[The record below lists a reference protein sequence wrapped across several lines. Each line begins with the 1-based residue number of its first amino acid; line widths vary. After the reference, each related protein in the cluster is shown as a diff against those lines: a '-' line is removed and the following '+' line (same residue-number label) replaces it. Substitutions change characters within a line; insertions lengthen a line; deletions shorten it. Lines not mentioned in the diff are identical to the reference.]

1 MIANFFFGVGS
12 MLIFSM
18 VTTMLT
24 EFMPK
29 KSSEGVAL
37 NNFMRNIFSC
47 VGSLVTAPIISG
59 IGNGWLFTIIGL
71 VSFASSAVIF
81 LMRVNGPKWRKSMEA
96 EMRA

>member
-1 MIANFFFGVGS
+1 MIANFFFGMGS
-12 MLIFSM
+12 MLIFAM

-47 VGSLVTAPIISG
+47 VGSFVAAPIISA
-59 IGNGWLFTIIGL
+59 IGNGWLFTILGI
-71 VSFASSAVIF
+71 VSLLSSSVI
-81 LMRVNGPKWRKSMEA
+81 LAMRLYGPRWRQSME
-96 EMRA
+96 ERMR

>member
-1 MIANFFFGVGS
+1 MVANFFFGIGS

-47 VGSLVTAPIISG
+47 VGSLVTAPIING
-59 IGNGWLFTIIGL
+59 IGNGWLFTILGL
-71 VSFASSAVIF
+71 VSFASSSVIF
-81 LMRVNGPKWRKSMEA
+81 AMRVWGPRWGQKMNARMQ
-96 EMRA
+96 

>member
-1 MIANFFFGVGS
+1 MVANVFFGVGS

-29 KSSEGVAL
+29 KSSAGVAL

-47 VGSLVTAPIISG
+47 VGSLVTAPIIDA
-59 IGNGWLFTIIGL
+59 IGNGWLFTILGL
-71 VSFASSAVIF
+71 LAFASSSVLF
-81 LMRVNGPKWRKSMEA
+81 VMRIYGPRWRKSMDA
-96 EMRA
+96 LRT